1 MILTCPECST
11 KYVVKD
17 GAIPQGGRKVRCASC
32 QHSWH
37 QDPDFALDE
46 VADSAAGESGASAET
61 VPFAGAGDAIEDEES
76 TFDRETAEGPTD
88 ITQGP
93 VEEATP
99 TPAVDPQWKPVDT
112 GSAWNDDPAA
122 GPSAQS
128 DEFEPFYP
136 MEEEDET
143 SRRRWPLVGGIILLI
158 AAAIVAFWY
167 LAPSSM
173 KQQVGL
179 AQRGSPLEVM
189 AINNDRQPL
198 ASGNDLFT
206 VSGRIINPT
215 GTSQP
220 VPPLRAELLDASK
233 RKVIHSWMISPPVDT
248 LSPNESR
255 VFHSAEMDVPEG
267 GKFIRVRLSTAG

>member
-17 GAIPQGGRKVRCASC
+17 GAIPEGGRKVRCASC
-32 QHSWH
+32 KHSWH
-37 QDPDFALDE
+37 QDPEVSEDE
-46 VADSAAGESGASAET
+46 TPETDDGVHPDAET
-61 VPFAGAGDAIEDEES
+61 HGDVAPVPFAGAGDVEGGADE
-76 TFDRETAEGPTD
+76 A
-88 ITQGP
+88 
-93 VEEATP
+93 VEEALAIRAEKT
-99 TPAVDPQWKPVDT
+99 ADREAERDHDPQWQAVDT
-112 GSAWNDDPAA
+112 GSAWRNDTVPVATPA
-122 GPSAQS
+122 

-136 MEEEDET
+136 TEDDDDAPR
-143 SRRRWPLVGGIILLI
+143 SKWPLVVGIILLI
-158 AAAIVAFWY
+158 AAAVVAFWY

-179 AQRGSPLEVM
+179 AQGGSPLEVM

-220 VPPLRAELLDASK
+220 VPPLRAELLDDSK
-233 RKVIHSWMISPPVDT
+233 TKVIHSWMISPPVAT

-267 GKFIRVRLSTAG
+267 GKFIRVRLATSD